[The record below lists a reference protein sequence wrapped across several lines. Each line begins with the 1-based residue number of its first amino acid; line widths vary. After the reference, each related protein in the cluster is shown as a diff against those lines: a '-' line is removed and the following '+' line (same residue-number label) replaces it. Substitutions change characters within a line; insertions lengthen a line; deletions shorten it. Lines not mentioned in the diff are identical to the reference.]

1 MIKSG
6 NKSINGNAGEVSSS
20 NFAIDSNGLGITN
33 IPVII
38 SLPTIR
44 NSLDNRPGV
53 LDQNITDKL
62 CVDRNRLIRRSG
74 LVCTSGH
81 LNRNSGVTTCLIDIV
96 YSNYSPAHAD
106 SDNASVI

>member
-53 LDQNITDKL
+53 LVQNITDEL
-62 CVDRNRLIRRSG
+62 CVDRNSLICRGSI
-74 LVCTSGH
+74 VCTSGH

-96 YSNYSPAHAD
+96 HGDNIPAYAD
-106 SDNASVI
+106 RNDTSVI